1 MCCQA
6 APVTLR
12 SADPNAFVVRR
23 LRGRMPVTQTPKM
36 EQNTTMRL
44 LAMTHQP
51 TRFARRQFALDTVQ
65 SGLVAFG
72 AGLSDVVAFGTVS
85 PDVVAFGLGA
95 VPFEEVVFV
104 AVPLGGV
111 ALGAF
116 GVCTPWEKVGTAI
129 KRDRSGKATESSLR
143 ITNPFMAMGV
153 VMPGISRACTKIN
166 VTGGLGGTTAG
177 ATPAWSSVSSWM

>member
-1 MCCQA
+1 
-6 APVTLR
+6 
-12 SADPNAFVVRR
+12 
-23 LRGRMPVTQTPKM
+23 MPVTQTPEM
-36 EQNTTMRL
+36 EQSTTMHL

-51 TRFARRQFALDTVQ
+51 TRFARREFAFDTVQ

-72 AGLSDVVAFGTVS
+72 ASLSDVVAFGTVS

-111 ALGAF
+111 AFGAF
-116 GVCTPWEKVGTAI
+116 GVCVPWEKAGTAI
-129 KRDRSGKATESSLR
+129 KRDTSGRATESSLR

-153 VMPGISRACTKIN
+153 VIPGISRACTKIN
-166 VTGGLGGTTAG
+166 AAGGLGGTTALG
-177 ATPAWSSVSSWM
+177 RACVVFSFFMDVA